1 VGNVLNRHGKV
12 EDHELTYCYMTED
25 STVECTVQAIP
36 QGRYAG
42 RVLVITVTSDGHQ
55 ELRFTLT
62 TSDPD
67 AASALDRARSW
78 AQARYAPMPQR
89 ERRERS

>member
-1 VGNVLNRHGKV
+1 MM
-12 EDHELTYCYMTED
+12 YCYMTED
-25 STVECTVQAIP
+25 STVECTVQAIRP
-36 QGRYAG
+36 GCHSG

-62 TSDPD
+62 KSDPD
-67 AASALDRARSW
+67 AAAALARARAW

-89 ERRERS
+89 EHCERS